1 VYWVGLAAVTVL
13 LAWPH
18 VDIARR
24 GVDRVGMSFMT
35 VNGAVGLLYGAVV
48 VAATVWPAS

>member
-1 VYWVGLAAVTVL
+1 VVTAL

-18 VDIARR
+18 VDIARH
-24 GVDRVGMSFMT
+24 GLGRVGMRFMT

-48 VAATVWPAS
+48 IVATVWA